1 MATINIEPI
10 HSDGTS
16 AREQHAAAYSQVIA
30 DVLDDVVRNCG
41 DPRRIR
47 SIFTWAFSQLKL
59 SEDQIIEYVEDV
71 RLFKNYFSVIKQHHV
86 PFDWQKRRGEPNR
99 DLLIAEACV
108 LLDGKANIEQ
118 VVCNMSVAWP
128 DAYKHCRELLML
140 LFNYEAFGDGKRVE
154 RDAETGTFSWG
165 GKLKGCSEK
174 WGAYE
179 FLRRLKVRYCPYCNA
194 ETVYA
199 IEVRKSGKDVPIRSA
214 LDHFIPHAEYPFL
227 GLSLY
232 NLVPSCYRCNSQ
244 IKERRTVNLATSANP
259 YIHDI
264 YSGYRFRVRA
274 TDIQKLE
281 NDEVHPQFD
290 LEIKKEKGSSVGD
303 KTVALMKDFFDLEGV
318 YNSLFKDEAYDIIRR
333 IRLFTPAYREM
344 MRKSGLRR
352 VSVSRA
358 LFGCD
363 LHQAHITDFRHAKLV
378 IDLKRQF
385 SPKT

>member
-1 MATINIEPI
+1 MATINIEPVRRN
-10 HSDGTS
+10 GTS
-16 AREQHAAAYSQVIA
+16 VREQHAEAYSRVVA
-30 DVLDDVVRNCG
+30 AVLDDVVDSCG
-41 DPRRIR
+41 DPSRIL
-47 SIFTWAFSQLKL
+47 SIFSWAFRQLKL
-59 SEDQIIEYVEDV
+59 SNEQINEYVDDV
-71 RLFKNYFSVIKQHHV
+71 ILFKPYFEVIRGHHA
-86 PFDWQKRRGEPNR
+86 PFDYRQHGDSNK
-99 DLLIAEACV
+99 DLLIADAGV
-108 LLDGKANIEQ
+108 LLSVKADVER
-118 VVCNMSVAWP
+118 VVCNMSVTWP
-128 DAYKHCRELLML
+128 DAYKHCRDLLRL
-140 LFNYEAFGDGKRVE
+140 LFNYEAFGGGLRIC
-154 RDAETGTFSWG
+154 RDSASGTFSWS
-165 GKLKGCSEK
+165 GKLAGALSG

-199 IEVRKSGKDVPIRSA
+199 IEVCKNGKNVPIRSA

-232 NLVPSCYRCNSQ
+232 NLVPACYRCNSQ
-244 IKERRTVNLATSANP
+244 IKERRNVNLATSANP

-264 YSGYRFRVRA
+264 YSGYRFKVKA
-274 TDIQKLE
+274 SDVQTLG
-281 NDEVHPQFD
+281 NDEDCPPFD
-290 LEIKKEKGSSVGD
+290 VEVKEENGVPDSD

-363 LHQAHITDFRHAKLV
+363 LRQAHITDFRHAKLV

-385 SPKT
+385 SPKV

>member
-10 HSDGTS
+10 LWNGIS
-16 AREQHAAAYSQVIA
+16 AREQHAEAYSQVIA
-30 DVLDDVVRNCG
+30 DVLDDVVNSCG
-41 DPRRIR
+41 DPSRIQ
-47 SIFTWAFSQLKL
+47 SIFSWAFRQLKL
-59 SEDQIIEYVEDV
+59 SDEQINEYVDDV
-71 RLFKNYFSVIKQHHV
+71 VLFKPYFEVIKRNHA
-86 PFDWQKRRGEPNR
+86 PFDYRKKQGDPNK
-99 DLLIAEACV
+99 DLLIADAEV
-108 LLDGKANIEQ
+108 LLKVKADVER

-128 DAYKHCRELLML
+128 DAYKHCRDLLKF
-140 LFNYEAFGDGKRVE
+140 LFDYEAFGGGMCVC
-154 RDAETGTFSWG
+154 RDSASGTFSWS
-165 GKLKGCSEK
+165 GKLAGTLSG

-199 IEVRKSGKDVPIRSA
+199 IEVCKDGKKAPIRTA
-214 LDHFIPHAEYPFL
+214 LDHFIPHAEYPFF

-232 NLVPSCYRCNSQ
+232 NLVPACYRCNSQ
-244 IKERRTVNLATSANP
+244 IKERRNVNLATSANP

-264 YSGYRFRVRA
+264 YSGYRFKVKA
-274 TDIQKLE
+274 SDVQTLGDDEDCPKFELE
-281 NDEVHPQFD
+281 VKE
-290 LEIKKEKGSSVGD
+290 EKGVPDSD
-303 KTVALMKDFFDLEGV
+303 KTVALMKGFFDLNGV

-344 MRKSGLRR
+344 MRKSGLHR

-363 LHQAHITDFRHAKLV
+363 LRQAHITDFRHAKLV

-385 SPKT
+385 SPKI